1 MSHVVETPLRL
12 IGIGSPFGDD
22 MLGWQALERLR
33 DELDV
38 FPHGA
43 ELHTLDRP
51 GSSLI
56 PLLEDGKAVVLI
68 DAMQSGQS
76 PGTVQRLSLS
86 ELLTQAQTPSTHSLG
101 VAETLAIAEQLQ
113 VLPEKLFIYGVEMGA
128 AAATWYPQ
136 LLQQL
141 RIDLSELQ

>member
-1 MSHVVETPLRL
+1 MSHVVETPLRV

-22 MLGWQALERLR
+22 TLGWQALERLCN
-33 DELDV
+33 ELNI
-38 FPHGA
+38 FPHA
-43 ELHTLDRP
+43 TELHTLDRP

-68 DAMQSGQS
+68 DAMQSDQP
-76 PGTVQRLSLS
+76 PGTVQRLSLN
-86 ELLTQAQTPSTHSLG
+86 ELLTQAQAPSTHSLG
-101 VAETLAIAEQLQ
+101 VAETLAMAEQLQ
-113 VLPEKLFIYGVEMGA
+113 VLPETLLIYGIEMGA

-141 RIDLSELQ
+141 RVDLSELQ